1 MGSLLRYFLPIEG
14 SFSLKWEVVN
24 FTIKQ
29 IIIDAFLWHRIPSS
43 VEDFYIESLPVW
55 VSLQDPPLAFFELTA
70 LHWQKSIP
78 SHPHEDLQ
86 SLRVAAQWDWVL
98 GTSPCLQADKWSP
111 QGWRCLHECQMWR
124 TCESQV
130 LSTHLCHNTHLW
142 FVRLQ
147 KFRHQERNY
156 ISQWHIIILQT
167 RGVAENLC
175 NTRLL
180 DLGFLQR
187 IVYNVLA
194 YKCKVVLG
202 EDR

>member
-29 IIIDAFLWHRIPSS
+29 IIIEAFLWHRIPSS

-55 VSLQDPPLAFFELTA
+55 VSLQDPPLAFFESTA

-111 QGWRCLHECQMWR
+111 QGWRCLHECQTWR

-156 ISQWHIIILQT
+156 ISQWHTIILQT

-175 NTRLL
+175 NTHLL
-180 DLGFLQR
+180 DSRLSAKDCVQCLSLQMQGGVGR
-187 IVYNVLA
+187 
-194 YKCKVVLG
+194 
-202 EDR
+202 R